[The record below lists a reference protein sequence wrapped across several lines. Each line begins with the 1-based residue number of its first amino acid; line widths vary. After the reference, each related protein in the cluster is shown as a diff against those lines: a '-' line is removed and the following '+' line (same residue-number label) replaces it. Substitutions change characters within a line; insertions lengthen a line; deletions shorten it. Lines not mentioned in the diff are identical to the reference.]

1 MYELVYLPVAKSD
14 IENIILYISERL
26 SSHKTAL
33 NLLDAF
39 EQTANT
45 LKVFPYAH
53 GVYKFSKPLTKEYRY
68 VTVKNYIIF
77 YTVFEDKKVVEIR
90 RVLYGKMDFSKII

>member
-14 IENIILYISERL
+14 IENIIFYISEKL
-26 SSHKTAL
+26 SSPKTAL

-39 EQTANT
+39 EQVANA
-45 LKVFPYAH
+45 LKLFPYAH
-53 GVYKFSKPLTKEYRY
+53 EVYKFSKPLINEYRY

-77 YTVFEDKKVVEIR
+77 I
-90 RVLYGKMDFSKII
+90 LILKIKNSGSS

>member
-14 IENIILYISERL
+14 IENIVLYISKKL
-26 SSHKTAL
+26 SSPKTAL

-39 EQTANT
+39 EQAANA

-53 GVYKFSKPLTKEYRY
+53 EVYKFSKPLSKEYRY

>member
-14 IENIILYISERL
+14 IENIIFYISEKL
-26 SSHKTAL
+26 SSPKTAL

-39 EQTANT
+39 EQVANA
-45 LKVFPYAH
+45 LKLFPYAH
-53 GVYKFSKPLTKEYRY
+53 EVYKFSKPLINEYRY

-77 YTVFEDKKVVEIR
+77 YTVFEDKKVVEVH

>member
-14 IENIILYISERL
+14 IENIILYISEKL
-26 SSHKTAL
+26 SSPKTAL

-39 EQTANT
+39 EQAANA

-53 GVYKFSKPLTKEYRY
+53 EIYKFSKPLLKEYRY
-68 VTVKNYIIF
+68 VAVKNYIIL
-77 YTVFEDKKVVEIR
+77 I
-90 RVLYGKMDFSKII
+90 